1 MRLLVRITASPT
13 FIYIDQGLAS
23 NECWH
28 SSPWGGN
35 TPRVEN
41 ISRNNSRALPS
52 QLIIPIISSALFTLR
67 MYTSFNI
74 AHVQSCP
81 RSGTSKLCGPA
92 SQQPQPNVIA
102 GRSAQV
108 ASVIFRLQLRES
120 RQLYVKLSAG
130 RRRHPSFT
138 PDDAADYVC
147 DMSPIKKKGTSFVI

>member
-1 MRLLVRITASPT
+1 MVMSEIQADKCALVRITATPT

-23 NECWH
+23 NECWR

-52 QLIIPIISSALFTLR
+52 QLIIPIISSTLSTLCPH
-67 MYTSFNI
+67 TSFHI

-102 GRSAQV
+102 GRCAQV
-108 ASVIFRLQLRES
+108 TSVALRWYLCEIRL
-120 RQLYVKLSAG
+120 LYPEPSAG
-130 RRRHPSFT
+130 RPPPPKH
-138 PDDAADYVC
+138 
-147 DMSPIKKKGTSFVI
+147 